1 MIMNKGP
8 FLEMYNE
15 DPESTRLDFFYMN
28 NYVVGTTKF
37 TMKIDYMESSGTY
50 NMGLGN
56 LVNNAYSRHPLDDL
70 NAAGAFLKIS
80 GYEPATTFDKNR
92 TYYEDNKGK
101 VKVKPADQAAL
112 DALIAEKGAIYTE
125 TYQPYQFDNTDSYR
139 TNIQGF
145 PVMTFSNKKIVAAFD
160 KKKKAVSK
168 VVECWEYSDNN
179 RGYCSFRDPLGRHKL
194 NFDYYTVDPLTGKH
208 KTISAETATEEQVTA
223 GLVGKID
230 RGLNSLSSCPIVA
243 DSYEYRYNPDD
254 DLLDYFYDPVK
265 NGDLYSSLIEDG
277 YEASQL

>member
-56 LVNNAYSRHPLDDL
+56 LVHNAYTKHPLDDF
-70 NAAGAFLKIS
+70 NTAEAFLKIT
-80 GYEPATTFDKNR
+80 GYEPITSFDGNK

-101 VKVKPADQAAL
+101 IKVKPKTQEDL
-112 DALIAEKGAIYTE
+112 DALIAEKGNIYTE

-145 PVMTFSNKKIVAAFD
+145 PVMAFWKDSNGKYTFIGRYNMLLDKGSDEAYGFKPDKKIVAAFN
-160 KKKKAVSK
+160 KKKATVRK
-168 VVECWEYSDNN
+168 VAECWEYSDNS

-194 NFDYYTVDPLTGKH
+194 NFLCLK
-208 KTISAETATEEQVTA
+208 
-223 GLVGKID
+223 
-230 RGLNSLSSCPIVA
+230 
-243 DSYEYRYNPDD
+243 
-254 DLLDYFYDPVK
+254 
-265 NGDLYSSLIEDG
+265 
-277 YEASQL
+277 